1 MLKII
6 CCGPGAR
13 IQKNQP
19 LKVNM
24 KKMIRFLSVT
34 AVLATAAAAAQAQV
48 YVEGAIAP
56 LTLKDS
62 EAPVLK
68 AKPTVLTG
76 IVGYE
81 INPNVAVEGLLGL
94 GLNKSSVTVGG
105 TSTNIDAKI
114 STSYGIF
121 VKPKVMVSNE
131 VELFARLGYA
141 SSKLKLSTSGASRS
155 ETESSFAYGLG
166 GNYYLNKQT
175 YLTASYMSLY
185 SKDGVKATGLS
196 IGVGYKF

>member
-1 MLKII
+1 
-6 CCGPGAR
+6 
-13 IQKNQP
+13 
-19 LKVNM
+19 M
-24 KKMIRFLSVT
+24 KKMIRFLSVS
-34 AVLATAAAAAQAQV
+34 AVLATAAAAHAQV

-56 LTLKDS
+56 LTLKDN
-62 EAPVLK
+62 EAPVFK

-94 GLNKSSVTVGG
+94 GLNKSAVTLGG
-105 TSTNIDAKI
+105 VSTGVDAKI
-114 STSYGIF
+114 STSYGVF

-141 SSKLKLSTSGASRS
+141 NSKLKLSTSGASES
-155 ETESSFAYGLG
+155 ETSGSFAYGLG

-175 YLTASYMSLY
+175 YLTATYMSLY
-185 SKDGVKATGLS
+185 SKEGMKATGLS
-196 IGVGYKF
+196 FGVGYKF